1 MIYLLTGIADLE
13 LVALRKHTSSQTG
26 LKLVIAWEVCLYGL
40 LPRGLVLLLIKK
52 QEPRGEWSP
61 LSAQAL
67 STVGLAFQFVQIR
80 TRFKIELV
88 LL

>member
-40 LPRGLVLLLIKK
+40 LPRGLVLLLNKK
-52 QEPRGEWSP
+52 QEPRGEWS
-61 LSAQAL
+61 SH
-67 STVGLAFQFVQIR
+67 SD
-80 TRFKIELV
+80 
-88 LL
+88 